1 MSATTTQ
8 ANPDGHYVMGRTS
21 AEYQRL
27 RRQAQALEPS
37 TAALLDRVGL
47 KAGMHC
53 LDVGCG
59 PGEVMRLMGQR
70 VGSAGQ
76 VVGIDLDA
84 GLGNEAVGILRAT
97 GESQFEFIGGDIH
110 EIGSIPGAPFDLVY
124 ARLVLIHSPNPQALL
139 RAMYRWVKPGGYL
152 VVQDYDFRTLDA
164 YPRSEPIEA
173 FRRVFQCVF
182 ERVGLDTQI
191 GQKLPWHFV
200 EAGLGTPDGGD
211 VSGVLTSM
219 EQSWEMVAAVYQSIL
234 PLALKLDIITTTESE
249 QFFRQIEE
257 AAGLGY
263 HAVLWPLLLGA
274 WKCKPS

>member
-1 MSATTTQ
+1 MNGTTTPSSP
-8 ANPDGHYVMGRTS
+8 NDRYVMGRTS
-21 AEYQRL
+21 EEYHRL
-27 RRQAQALEPS
+27 RRQAQALEAS
-37 TAALLDRVGL
+37 TAALLDRIGL

-70 VGSAGQ
+70 VGAAGR

-84 GLGNEAVGILRAT
+84 GLGNEAAGILRAT
-97 GESQFEFIGGDIH
+97 GESRFDFISGDIH
-110 EIGSIPGAPFDLVY
+110 EVDSLPGAPFDLVY

-173 FRRVFQCVF
+173 FRWVFQSVF
-182 ERVGLDTQI
+182 ERVGLDTRI
-191 GQKLPWHFV
+191 GHKLPWHFV
-200 EAGLGTPDGGD
+200 EAGLGVPDGSD
-211 VSGVLTSM
+211 VSGVLASM
-219 EQSWEMVAAVYQSIL
+219 EQSWEMVAAVYRSLL
-234 PLALKLDIITTTESE
+234 PLALKLDIITVAESE

-274 WKCKPS
+274 WKRKPS